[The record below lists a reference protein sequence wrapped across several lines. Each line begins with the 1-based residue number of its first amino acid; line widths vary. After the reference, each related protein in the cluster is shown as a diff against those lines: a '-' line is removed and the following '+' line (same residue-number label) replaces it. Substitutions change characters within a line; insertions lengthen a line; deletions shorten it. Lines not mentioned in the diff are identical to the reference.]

1 MVMWTNTQCFDF
13 FSCNVMYI
21 ISICAKL
28 QTSSAS
34 PSLLIN
40 FFKEPTPPPG
50 TYISLLII
58 TNVHQH
64 NTKTSNYEY

>member
-13 FSCNVMYI
+13 FSCNLMYI
-21 ISICAKL
+21 MSICAKL

-40 FFKEPTPPPG
+40 FLKSLPPPPPG
-50 TYISLLII
+50 YLYIII
-58 TNVHQH
+58 DHTQCPSTQYKN
-64 NTKTSNYEY
+64 K